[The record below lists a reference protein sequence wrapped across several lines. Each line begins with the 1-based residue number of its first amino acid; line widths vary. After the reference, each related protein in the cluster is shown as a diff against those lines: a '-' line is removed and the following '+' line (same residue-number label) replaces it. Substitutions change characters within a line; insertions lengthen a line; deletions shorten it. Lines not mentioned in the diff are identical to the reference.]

1 MIETSAMKEFI
12 LIANIAQ
19 IISLPTGFTVTPLT
33 IQQGYLLKRKREV
46 YSEPCQ
52 KSKMNVFK
60 QIVNSFYFS
69 KKALSYIFDELF
81 ECVWPLCGAG
91 AYRIKTSEIQ
101 NH

>member
-52 KSKMNVFK
+52 KSKMKVFK
-60 QIVNSFYFS
+60 QIV
-69 KKALSYIFDELF
+69 KKLYLTYLTNCLSVFDHYVGLALTGLKLVKFKITNFL
-81 ECVWPLCGAG
+81 
-91 AYRIKTSEIQ
+91 
-101 NH
+101 